1 MKRYGNCLALTAAI
15 ALVLALFPGLEKLN
29 AASDRDKPALFVD
42 SQWLQDNLADVTL
55 VDARPEKDYRNGHI
69 PGAVSAPWQSFTH
82 MENRPGDPR
91 WGVLLPADQLSDLM
105 APLGVENGKP
115 VVVYARTPGW
125 GEDGRFAW
133 MAMMAR
139 IRDVRILDGGIDA
152 WKRSGGEISRNSP
165 APLKS
170 ALAIDSLDEGLTAAT
185 DWIRSSMGRIRIVDS
200 RTRKEYEG
208 AVKHGEARGGR
219 LPGSVLVPFRSM
231 FNGDGTVKSV
241 PELRQMFLEAG
252 LTPEDEI
259 VTYCTAGIRS
269 AHMTLMLRLAGFS
282 RARNYDASF
291 YEWAGRKD
299 LPLERQE

>member
-1 MKRYGNCLALTAAI
+1 MLRYGNYLALTAAI
-15 ALVLALFPGLEKLN
+15 ALVLALFTVLEKVN
-29 AASDRDKPALFVD
+29 AASGGDKPGLFVD
-42 SQWLQDNLADVTL
+42 SQWLQDNLADVSL
-55 VDARPEKDYRNGHI
+55 MDARSEKDYRTGHI
-69 PGAVSAPWQSFTH
+69 PGAVSAPWQNFTH
-82 MENRPGDPR
+82 MENRPGDLR

-105 APLGVENGKP
+105 APLGVETGKP
-115 VVVYARTPGW
+115 VIVYARTPGW

-152 WKRSGGEISRNSP
+152 WMRSGGEISRNAP

-170 ALAIDSLDEGLTAAT
+170 ALAIDSLDEGLTATT
-185 DWIRSSMGRIRIVDS
+185 DWIRSSMGRIRIVDT

-208 AVKHGEARGGR
+208 AKKHGEARGGR

-241 PELRQMFLEAG
+241 PELRQMFLDAG

-269 AHMTLMLRLAGFS
+269 AHMALMLRMTGFS

-299 LPLERQE
+299 LPLER